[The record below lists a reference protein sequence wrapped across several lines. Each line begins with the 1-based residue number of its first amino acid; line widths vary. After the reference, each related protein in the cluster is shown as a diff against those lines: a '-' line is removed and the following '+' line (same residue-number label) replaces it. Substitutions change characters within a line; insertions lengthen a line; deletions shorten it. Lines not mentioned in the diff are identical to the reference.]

1 MTDSKEETTI
11 IEGERDLAES
21 LIKEVTAKIE
31 ELGCQRDRLIVLAAL
46 FTKTLKNL
54 RDNPVQIAL
63 AIESGE

>member
-1 MTDSKEETTI
+1 MPNPEEEI
-11 IEGERDLAES
+11 AVIEGECELAEN

-31 ELGCQRDRLIVLAAL
+31 ELGSQRDRLVVLAAL